1 IQIRSL
7 LGPDDWKD
15 GKRLPE
21 QVAKDDLSQIV
32 TGLRLENLDPFVP
45 IFVLRMMK
53 QGLHK
58 VGRLRNAAV
67 IQSSEISVCLRG
79 VGKCREA
86 VLRVPI
92 NKRFI
97 DVNNSFQKP
106 SLRQRN
112 QTPLFQGRAQKLPG
126 WCVGLVEF
134 SLATFFFLFL

>member
-1 IQIRSL
+1 MVRGEGHVGCSKGFIQIRSFPR
-7 LGPDDWKD
+7 PDDWKD
-15 GKRLPE
+15 RKRLPE

-32 TGLRLENLDPFVP
+32 AGLRLESLDPFVP

-58 VGRLRNAAV
+58 VGGLRNAAV

-86 VLRVPI
+86 MLGVPI

-97 DVNNSFQKP
+97 DE
-106 SLRQRN
+106 
-112 QTPLFQGRAQKLPG
+112 GPG
-126 WCVGLVEF
+126 WIAL
-134 SLATFFFLFL
+134 

>member
-1 IQIRSL
+1 MVRCKGYVGCSKGFIQIRSL

-32 TGLRLENLDPFVP
+32 TGLRLESLDPFVP

-79 VGKCREA
+79 VRKRREA
-86 VLRVPI
+86 MFGVPI

-97 DVNNSFQKP
+97 DE
-106 SLRQRN
+106 
-112 QTPLFQGRAQKLPG
+112 GPG
-126 WCVGLVEF
+126 WIAL
-134 SLATFFFLFL
+134 